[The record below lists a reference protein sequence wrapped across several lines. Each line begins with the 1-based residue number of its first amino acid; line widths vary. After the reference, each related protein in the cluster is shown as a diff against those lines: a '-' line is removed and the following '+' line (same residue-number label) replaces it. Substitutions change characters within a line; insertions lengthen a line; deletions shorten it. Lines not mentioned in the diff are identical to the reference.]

1 MDNRHLVINLIG
13 GPGSGKSTT
22 MAGVFYW
29 LKKHMINCEMAT
41 EYAKDKVWE
50 EDYRAMDDQIY
61 IIGKQFHRISRL
73 IDKVDIVI
81 MDTSLL
87 SSIIYDKNH
96 SEALKQLCIE
106 AFNKFNNKVYFIER
120 DDISYE
126 TSGRRETSDKAK
138 EIDNAYKDLMDE
150 LGIEYKCL
158 HNSDSVDTIIND
170 LIEDKYLD
178 ENKAEDVEMFKNVKK
193 LKKKKVEHLGDHPVF
208 KVILYNNTEVK
219 DKLKEG
225 LKFTSKGFDSEFIGW
240 SRIDDKP
247 MFKVTNLYDETDFNN
262 FLNSK
267 FIMPLISVEGPEII
281 DLVIGGPKLI
291 IEN

>member
-1 MDNRHLVINLIG
+1 MDNKHLVINLIG

-29 LKKHMINCEMAT
+29 LKKHMVNCEMAT

-138 EIDNAYKDLMDE
+138 EIDNAYKELMDE

-193 LKKKKVEHLGDHPVF
+193 FKKVKIRKGDNLAF
-208 KVILYNNTEVK
+208 KTILYNKTEVK

-240 SRIDDKP
+240 SRIDGKP
-247 MFKVTNLYDETDFNN
+247 MFKVTNLYDETDFAN
-262 FLNSK
+262 FMNSK
-267 FIMPLISVEGPEII
+267 FVMPLISVEGPEII
-281 DLVIGGPKLI
+281 DLVIGAPVLI
-291 IEN
+291 SEN